1 MYGAA
6 RAAGDGPIAVVGE
19 GTVVQVVRIP
29 DSKGTRVLYL
39 REGCVVSH
47 RQGAR
52 TRECVLRKLP
62 DHDGRVLVEV
72 DGKQERVAVVD
83 LVG

>member
-1 MYGAA
+1 M
-6 RAAGDGPIAVVGE
+6 I
-19 GTVVQVVRIP
+19 QVIRIP

-39 REGCVVSH
+39 REGCIVTH

-52 TRECVLRKLP
+52 TRDCVLRKFP

-72 DGKQERVAVVD
+72 DGKQERVAVVE
-83 LVG
+83 LVS

>member
-1 MYGAA
+1 MALA
-6 RAAGDGPIAVVGE
+6 MVSVAVSAME
-19 GTVVQVVRIP
+19 GGVVQVVRIP
-29 DSKGTRVLYL
+29 DSKGTTRVLYL
-39 REGCVVSH
+39 REGCIVSH

-72 DGKQERVAVVD
+72 DGKQERVA
-83 LVG
+83 LVELFG